1 MNIVDFIIIYTG
13 DCPRL
18 LLILQ
23 LFTLIIVRLLEII
36 VELFSGRTLY
46 MFLHIILRHK
56 ENRLVSSVEQD
67 IQFFLTHLWTVAF
80 KKKGEKNNQ

>member
-1 MNIVDFIIIYTG
+1 MIVVDFIIIYTG

-46 MFLHIILRHK
+46 MFLHRHK
-56 ENRLVSSVEQD
+56 ENRLVPSVEQD
-67 IQFFLTHLWTVAF
+67 IQFFLTPLWTVAF